1 MSLQATKQKEKR
13 STPTPAPLMVRVSD
27 AARMLSV
34 SDTTIRRYCTSGDLP
49 FGWYR
54 GQRRIKVT
62 DIEQFVDRVRRGK
75 L

>member
-1 MSLQATKQKEKR
+1 
-13 STPTPAPLMVRVSD
+13 MVRVSD
-27 AARMLSV
+27 AAKLLSV

-54 GQRRIKVT
+54 GQRRIRVA